1 MFLQTHPQDQKDI
14 EALSQKYESAT
25 KVNKKLVLMNA
36 YFENNFLREDLNR
49 IPLEYEDPKI
59 IGHLRLPIYE
69 LYNGILAV
77 YKEKKY
83 THKELYIVVTL
94 NKTEKDI
101 LTKLMKNDDSFCFSV
116 FMRGFTKKAAA
127 MKKKIE
133 LGSESIL
140 INVNFYPK
148 HKMEK
153 SVDYGY
159 YVL

>member
-1 MFLQTHPQDQKDI
+1 M
-14 EALSQKYESAT
+14 
-25 KVNKKLVLMNA
+25 
-36 YFENNFLREDLNR
+36 
-49 IPLEYEDPKI
+49 
-59 IGHLRLPIYE
+59 
-69 LYNGILAV
+69 YNGISAV

-83 THKELYIVVTL
+83 TNKELYIVVTL

-140 INVNFYPK
+140 FNVNFFPK
-148 HKMEK
+148 NKTEK

-159 YVL
+159 YILETQDENILKDGDVIFNILNFFQVSKDSLPG